1 MQRGRSAGQVEIVGL
16 VDGQGFM
23 DVAVRVNV
31 GRHGAVERQ
40 TEDGGG
46 GKGGDG
52 NISMSI
58 TSGVNNEPTHQQ
70 FSSNVH

>member
-40 TEDGGG
+40 TEGGG
-46 GKGGDG
+46 GG

-58 TSGVNNEPTHQQ
+58 TSGVNNKPTH
-70 FSSNVH
+70 

>member
-40 TEDGGG
+40 TEG
-46 GKGGDG
+46 GKGGG
-52 NISMSI
+52 MREGMEIL
-58 TSGVNNEPTHQQ
+58 V
-70 FSSNVH
+70 